1 MQVTTGKV
9 VNGKVVLEN
18 LSLPERTLVTVFA
31 NEVESA
37 VRLAPA
43 TEAELL
49 EALDDADKHKGISA
63 EEMFDRLRK
72 YG

>member
-1 MQVTTGKV
+1 MHVATGKV

-18 LSLPERTLVTVFA
+18 LSLPEGTLVTVFA
-31 NEVESA
+31 NEAQA
-37 VRLAPA
+37 VIRLSPD

-49 EALDDADKHKGISA
+49 EALDDADRHEGISA
-63 EEMFDRLRK
+63 QEMLERLRK